1 MAKSTKLSKITIN
14 RLTKT
19 QFKKGSFPPDS
30 VNLVDPEFVG
40 ARVLVTDAEGDVV
53 ESATRSGLLD
63 NLNGVTGPI
72 QDQID
77 SLKAGASK
85 AEYIAK
91 DGYELHPDR
100 SWSRIY
106 DVEHPGKAT
115 VNYDDGNTVVLDES
129 VPYTYENEN
138 FALSWYTSGDSGQWG
153 FYDKAK
159 KSLDYIYDYAK
170 TDTSLRYDGKSADI
184 TIEPAHSTKE
194 TETGRVALVSDISD
208 AVKVDAS
215 LDESSE
221 NPVQN
226 KAVFA
231 ELKTKATVEALSAK
245 RDKTDLEY
253 AFPAPLGIEKWTGT
267 FGETPVTLTWHE
279 DESHW
284 RGSDGGGPVVIEHVS
299 GDNFRFAC
307 TLGEV
312 GFAGNSVDHTFS
324 GEYRYVLSA
333 VVSTDTIA
341 LKSDIVAPDAD
352 LDQEST
358 NSVQNKAVA
367 IGIRN
372 IESLL
377 ATHTSN
383 KSNPHGVTAAQVD
396 ALPISGGELTGD
408 LSVGKGA
415 GARVLK
421 VIGANGVAGVTL
433 KGGMSDQ
440 DMYGGLVY
448 VDGHP
453 YGGGG
458 RVIAQ
463 NGAYGGGEF
472 LALGGNTTGGSIT
485 LKGQT
490 GTDRVEAVLGGGNN
504 NDGAPFLLLRD
515 NTNAT
520 PSVKAEVTIGDLK
533 VRETIEKISSSV
545 ESVKSTT
552 INGKSL
558 SGGAVTLAASDVGAV
573 AADTDGFKIEVA
585 SDAEATPLSV
595 SPMLAAEAGAS
606 LQYLA
611 IGPAD
616 NASKIRPDGTDVLTR
631 GVADGIYALKS
642 EIPEGSIVD
651 SEFSSTSKHPL
662 QNSVV
667 TQKFTSVEAN
677 IEKKVASRFPSAG
690 GRIATNDIG
699 FISVVPYSEET
710 SSGGVIAISGDPNY
724 VQKGGEVHIGGGVYT
739 GGSIRVYASTVSG
752 FNDHPKYYP
761 GSVYIQKDDGSWMD
775 LAGEI
780 ARNRSDI
787 QYTWAT
793 SANLVTKSQKINN
806 YALTSDITLAASDV
820 GAVATDNDGLTISV
834 EETEVQTPL
843 KSARGRMMLRAPSAA
858 KKALV
863 VSGDGGSTRIVPDG
877 TDVVTVSVGDARY
890 VSAGTKVNGI
900 PLTGDITLAAA
911 DVGAVA
917 EEVDPVFTAWT
928 KGESFVLGS
937 GSHSEAASAIVIGV
951 GSGAQG
957 ESAISIGGTT
967 HASHANSVCI
977 GNAVESHGADTFNIR
992 ADALSKVYLG
1002 AQSLDTL
1009 INAKVSTGDISD
1021 EVFDT
1026 TSQNPIQNKT
1036 VALKFEEVDAELA
1049 RLKNVKTLVGKTYS
1063 FAQYR
1068 GLMETVRDIAAA
1080 LGGTV
1085 VDFPI
1090 FE

>member
-19 QFKKGSFPPDS
+19 QFKKGSFQPDS

-53 ESATRSGLLD
+53 ESATGSGLLD

-100 SWSRIY
+100 SWSRTY

-194 TETGRVALVSDISD
+194 TETGRVALVSDIAD

-253 AFPAPLGIEKWTGT
+253 PFPAPLGIEKWTGT
-267 FGETPVTLTWHE
+267 FGETPVTLTWH
-279 DESHW
+279 
-284 RGSDGGGPVVIEHVS
+284 SDDAKWTGDGVIIRHVS
-299 GDNFRFAC
+299 GTTF
-307 TLGEV
+307 TLSTMSGDHQFT
-312 GFAGNSVDHTFS
+312 GTSVDYTYTDEF
-324 GEYRYVLSA
+324 GYRVVLSA
-333 VVSTDTIA
+333 VVPTDTIA

-377 ATHTSN
+377 AAHTGN
-383 KSNPHGVTAAQVD
+383 YENPHGVTAAQVD
-396 ALPISGGELTGD
+396 ALPMSGGTLTGN
-408 LSVGKGA
+408 
-415 GARVLK
+415 LK
-421 VIGANGVAGVTL
+421 IGTGINLWNATD
-433 KGGMSDQ
+433 KRGGRLELIAEDGDDGTQPAQIYIGPSKMS
-440 DMYGGLVY
+440 GGLLY
-448 VDGHP
+448 L
-453 YGGGG
+453 GGG
-458 RVIAQ
+458 R
-463 NGAYGGGEF
+463 F
-472 LALGGNTTGGSIT
+472 DGGNATVYGAIGDDETHDGGHVYIKGGNSRDGASIT
-485 LKGQT
+485 LT
-490 GTDRVEAVLGGGNN
+490 NN
-504 NDGAPFLLLRD
+504 GSNRP
-515 NTNAT
+515 
-520 PSVKAEVTIGDLK
+520 PSVSGPEITIGDLK
-533 VRETIEKISSSV
+533 VRKTIEKISSSV

-611 IGPAD
+611 IGPTD

-677 IEKKVASRFPSAG
+677 IETKVASRFPSAG

-761 GSVYIQKDDGSWMD
+761 GSVYIQKDDGAWMD

-834 EETEVQTPL
+834 EETVVQTPL

-900 PLTGDITLAAA
+900 PLTGDITLTAS
-911 DVGAVA
+911 DVNAVA
-917 EEVDPVFTAWT
+917 KEVDPVFTAWT

-1026 TSQNPIQNKT
+1026 TSPNPIQNKT

-1049 RLKNVKTLVGKTYS
+1049 RLKNAKPLDGKTYS

>member
-19 QFKKGSFPPDS
+19 QFKNGSFPPNS

-40 ARVLVTDAEGDVV
+40 SRVLVTDAEGDVV
-53 ESATRSGLLD
+53 ESAAESGLLD
-63 NLNGVTGPI
+63 NLIGVTGPI
-72 QDQID
+72 QGQID
-77 SLKAGASK
+77 GLKAGASK

-100 SWSRIY
+100 SWSRTY
-106 DVEHPGKAT
+106 DAVHPGKAT
-115 VNYDDGNTVVLDES
+115 VSYADGSTVVLDES
-129 VPYTYENEN
+129 GPYAYENDG
-138 FALSWYTSGDSGQWG
+138 FALSWHTSGDAGWWG
-153 FYDKAK
+153 FYDKAT
-159 KSLDYIYDYAK
+159 KSLDYIYGYAK
-170 TDTSLRYDGKSADI
+170 TDTSLRYEGKSADI
-184 TIEPAHSTKE
+184 AIEPSHSTKE
-194 TETGRVALVSDISD
+194 TETGRVALVSDIAD

-226 KAVFA
+226 KAVVA
-231 ELKTKATVEALSAK
+231 EFKKKATVDALSVK

-267 FGETPVTLTWHE
+267 FGETPVTLTWHA
-279 DESHW
+279 DESKW
-284 RGSDGGGPVVIEHVS
+284 SDGGGQVVIRHVS
-299 GDNFRFAC
+299 GDTFRFSSMS
-307 TLGEV
+307 GD
-312 GFAGNSVDHTFS
+312 FTFTGTS
-324 GEYRYVLSA
+324 ADYTYSDEFGYRVVLSA
-333 VVSTDTIA
+333 VVTTDTIA
-341 LKSDIVAPDAD
+341 LKSDIVAPDAV
-352 LDQEST
+352 LNQEST
-358 NSVQNKAVA
+358 NPVQNKAVA
-367 IGIRN
+367 VGIQN
-372 IESLL
+372 VESLL
-377 ATHTSN
+377 AAHTGDLE
-383 KSNPHGVTAAQVD
+383 NPHGVTAEQAG
-396 ALPISGGELTGD
+396 ALPISGGTLTGD
-408 LSVGKGA
+408 LKIGTGINLWNATDKRGGRLELSAEGGGDGQQPSQIYIGPSKMSGGLLYLGGGASSGGTATVYGKA
-415 GARVLK
+415 GADE
-421 VIGANGVAGVTL
+421 AH
-433 KGGMSDQ
+433 D
-440 DMYGGLVY
+440 GGLVCIK
-448 VDGHP
+448 
-453 YGGGG
+453 GGDYY
-458 RVIAQ
+458 
-463 NGAYGGGEF
+463 NGA
-472 LALGGNTTGGSIT
+472 SIT
-485 LKGQT
+485 L
-490 GTDRVEAVLGGGNN
+490 ANN
-504 NDGAPFLLLRD
+504 GSSL
-515 NTNAT
+515 T
-520 PSVKAEVTIGDLK
+520 PTEHGPEVTIGDLK
-533 VRETIEKISSSV
+533 VRETIEKISSTV
-545 ESVKSTT
+545 ESVKATT
-552 INGKSL
+552 VNGKPL

-573 AADTDGFKIEVA
+573 PADTDGFRIEVA

-595 SPMLAAEAGAS
+595 SPSLAAAAGSS

-611 IGPAD
+611 IGPTD

-699 FISVVPYSEET
+699 FISVVPYSAET
-710 SSGGVIAISGDPNY
+710 SAGGVIAISGDPNY
-724 VQKGGEVHIGGGVYT
+724 VQKGGEIHVGGGVYT
-739 GGSIRVYASTVSG
+739 GGSVRVYASTVSG

-761 GSVYIQKDDGSWMD
+761 GSIYIQKDDGTWMD

-780 ARNRSDI
+780 ARNSNDI
-787 QYTWAT
+787 QYTWAV
-793 SANLVTKSQKINN
+793 SANFVTKNQKVNN
-806 YALTSDITLAASDV
+806 KALTSDITLAASDV
-820 GAVATDNDGLTISV
+820 GAVATDNDGLTITV
-834 EETEVQTPL
+834 EETPVQAPL
-843 KSARGRMMLRAPSAA
+843 KSSGGRMMLRAPSAA

-900 PLTGDITLAAA
+900 PLTGDITLTAA
-911 DVGAVA
+911 DVNAVA
-917 EEVDPVFTAWT
+917 KETDPVFTEWT

-951 GSGAQG
+951 GSGATG

-967 HASHANSVCI
+967 YASHVNSVCI
-977 GNAVESHGADTFNIR
+977 GNAVTSHGDNTFNIR

-1026 TSQNPIQNKT
+1026 TSPNPIQNKT

-1049 RLKNVKTLVGKTYS
+1049 RLKNVKTLGGKTYS

-1080 LGGTV
+1080 LGGQV
-1085 VDFPI
+1085 VDFPN

>member
-53 ESATRSGLLD
+53 ESATGSGLLD

-85 AEYIAK
+85 SEYIAK

-100 SWSRIY
+100 SWSRTY
-106 DVEHPGKAT
+106 DVEHTGKAT

-184 TIEPAHSTKE
+184 TIKPAHSTKE
-194 TETGRVALVSDISD
+194 TETGRVALVSDIAD

-253 AFPAPLGIEKWTGT
+253 PFPAPLGIEKWTGT

-284 RGSDGGGPVVIEHVS
+284 RGSDGGSPVVIEHVS

-307 TLGEV
+307 TLGDV
-312 GFAGNSVDHTFS
+312 WFTGKSVDHTFS

-377 ATHTSN
+377 AAHTGN
-383 KSNPHGVTAAQVD
+383 YENPHGVTAAQVD
-396 ALPISGGELTGD
+396 ALPMSGGTLTGN
-408 LSVGKGA
+408 
-415 GARVLK
+415 LK
-421 VIGANGVAGVTL
+421 IGTGINLWNATD
-433 KGGMSDQ
+433 KRGGRLELIAEDGDDGTQPAQIYIGPSKMS
-440 DMYGGLVY
+440 GGLLY
-448 VDGHP
+448 L
-453 YGGGG
+453 GGG
-458 RVIAQ
+458 R
-463 NGAYGGGEF
+463 F
-472 LALGGNTTGGSIT
+472 DGGNATVYGAIGDDETHDGGHVYIKGGNSRDGASIT
-485 LKGQT
+485 LT
-490 GTDRVEAVLGGGNN
+490 NN
-504 NDGAPFLLLRD
+504 GSNRP
-515 NTNAT
+515 
-520 PSVKAEVTIGDLK
+520 PSVSGPEITIGDLK
-533 VRETIEKISSSV
+533 VRKTIEKISSSV

-677 IEKKVASRFPSAG
+677 IETKVASRFPSAG

-699 FISVVPYSEET
+699 FISIVPYSEET
-710 SSGGVIAISGDPNY
+710 SSGSVIAISGDPNY
-724 VQKGGEVHIGGGVYT
+724 IQKGGEVHIGGGVYT
-739 GGSIRVYASTVSG
+739 GGSIWVYASTVSG

-834 EETEVQTPL
+834 EETEVQAPL
-843 KSARGRMMLRAPSAA
+843 KSVDERMMLRAPSAT

-890 VSAGTKVNGI
+890 VSAGTKVNGF
-900 PLTGDITLAAA
+900 PLTGDITIPTVTVDSSIDAASENP
-911 DVGAVA
+911 VQNKAVA
-917 EEVDPVFTAWT
+917 AEFSKYFPLSGDAVSEGVVVGTDGGSITFKVNDFGPQMYLESKEVNYGPLM
-928 KGESFVLGS
+928 ELGS
-937 GSHSEAASAIVIGV
+937 GTKGKYATLLV
-951 GSGAQG
+951 
-957 ESAISIGGTT
+957 
-967 HASHANSVCI
+967 HASSD
-977 GNAVESHGADTFNIR
+977 G
-992 ADALSKVYLG
+992 
-1002 AQSLDTL
+1002 
-1009 INAKVSTGDISD
+1009 SD
-1021 EVFDT
+1021 EYDAGHLLIERAGSREQVNVLLELDKKAT
-1026 TSQNPIQNKT
+1026 VDQVKTAIQEASVNYMAAKPFKDQPFGFNFGEMKTLWET
-1036 VALKFEEVDAELA
+1036 VAKIV
-1049 RLKNVKTLVGKTYS
+1049 RL
-1063 FAQYR
+1063 
-1068 GLMETVRDIAAA
+1068 
-1080 LGGTV
+1080 LGGQV